1 MSLCI
6 TKPWV
11 NLNQGSITRGFDHPR
26 YVETPQYSGLTLSM
40 GLIVRLKDTGP

>member
-1 MSLCI
+1 MVHCVSLCI

-26 YVETPQYSGLTLSM
+26 YVETPQYS
-40 GLIVRLKDTGP
+40 